1 LVLSN
6 KKFNIVNEM
15 NAPEQTLLQKYIDRL
30 VDLIA
35 QKEGGC
41 SRLRKSDKVEFWIHR
56 PNYTTV
62 VTVEYTEL
70 ERCMNLASYPDHLIK
85 YIE

>member
-6 KKFNIVNEM
+6 KKFNIVNIM
-15 NAPEQTLLQKYIDRL
+15 NSPEPTQLQKYIDNL
-30 VDLIA
+30 VDKIA
-35 QKEGGC
+35 SKEGGC
-41 SRLRKSDKVEFWIHR
+41 SRLRKATKVEFWIHR

-62 VTVEYTEL
+62 VTVDYSEL
-70 ERCMNLASYPDHLIK
+70 ERCMMVAGYPEHLIK